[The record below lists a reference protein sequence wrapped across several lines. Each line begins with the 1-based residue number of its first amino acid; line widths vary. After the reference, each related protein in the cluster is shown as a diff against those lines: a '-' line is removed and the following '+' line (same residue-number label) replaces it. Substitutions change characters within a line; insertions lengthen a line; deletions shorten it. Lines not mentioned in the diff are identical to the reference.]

1 MFTEGHCYFD
11 PPFVTRRKKRLLVSI
26 VVLICAA
33 AVCLSMICPARAQS
47 LADALDYPL
56 SWTTYGDLQWF
67 GQTNVTRDG
76 VDAASCVQS
85 PPPFPASRYGVL
97 ETTFTAPGQVSFYC
111 KAAVDF
117 GVSGLL
123 VRLGDDIP
131 FSMDRTQ
138 DWTRVS
144 LFALPGQ
151 NLTFLYHEFGWGPP
165 TSNPQRV
172 WVDQVSFVPWLPP
185 LFLTQPVGAD
195 YPADAMVSLSV
206 AAFGAESYQW
216 YLSGTNAVA
225 DGTNATLLLPS
236 LQPVQ
241 AGNYTVVI
249 SNAHGALTSAV
260 ATVTRNQVPVAL
272 DDELV
277 WSRGSTPWHYETA
290 VTHDGVD
297 AARTRSGG
305 RLDTTVTG
313 PGAVSFWWKVAT
325 PANWRHFNFQIDG
338 STLGSLT
345 GETGWEYLTYAVP
358 EGEHTLTWAY
368 TETIPISSGP
378 DAAWLDD
385 VQYSQFPKILTQPQ
399 PATVPEGGQKEFSV
413 SALGAPPL
421 SYQWFRDQSPLLGQT
436 DSKLVLSNLLVSQ
449 SGDYTVIVSND
460 FGATTSA
467 VARLL
472 VFTFPLLLETTNL
485 AWSTHGHAPWLG
497 TQDTT
502 HDGVDAAV
510 SAELPY
516 YPDDFRYSILEA
528 TSATAGWLSFWW
540 KVSSRTNQDV
550 LVLQIGDDEKAR
562 ISGEAGWQQR
572 TVPVPKEA
580 LMRWG
585 YYRTDGTPGGRNLAW
600 LDEVTFTPV
609 FAPVITRPPQDTH
622 LLLDG
627 SGGLTVEY
635 IGEPATV
642 QWFFNGT
649 NSLADATNTTLLFSN
664 ATPALSGTYF
674 ALLSNAFGVLTS
686 AVAILDVY
694 WLGDALDTT
703 NLAWT
708 TTGTANWFNQ
718 TNVTHD
724 GVDAASSGSLT
735 DVETDGQ
742 FSLLEARV
750 IGPGTVSFWW
760 RVSSEESFDVLQFT
774 RWELAAGTETVLA
787 EISGETGWQQKS
799 FFIPDG
805 EHALWWIYRKDASLT
820 QGADRGWV
828 DEVTWVPLAVPVITN
843 QPQDTVAGYYDTASF
858 HVGAFSGQPLA
869 YQWFFNETLPLL
881 DETNAELFVTGVT
894 PAQEGGYS
902 VMVSTVFGSVTSTV
916 AHLRLMSLAEALDNS
931 TLVWSN
937 TFTTNAEPAARWIPQ
952 TVSVYDGV
960 DAVQLGPF
968 TNTPTSFLE
977 TSVTGPGLL
986 SFFWAASSPAEGI
999 TFWIGTNLIE
1009 QRIETGGWEYREF
1022 EIPVGLHTLRWGYS
1036 NYQDTVAWEAYGVAL
1051 DQVVFQQAGLLPVF
1065 TLQPQDAHARPH
1077 IDANGFTADG
1087 TGYPPPTRQWFFNG
1101 QPLPGQTNVMLSIN
1115 PVTLTNAGPYQ
1126 MVLSN
1131 PNGSVTSAVARLVLH
1146 KQHLEMAQNLGCVQ
1160 AGHEEVDVQVVG
1172 NRAYVAELY
1181 YGLRVFDVSNP
1192 ASPVLIGSQPT
1203 AGYARGVTVSNGLAY
1218 VAASGAGMQIFNVT
1232 DAANIFQIGAN
1243 PSKGEATSTVL
1254 AGTRLYVADGPGGL
1268 SVLDVGQPTNV
1279 TRLGVHR
1286 PPGSVVR
1293 VRVVGNIAYLASY
1306 GSGLYAVD
1314 CTDPAQP
1321 VVLGFFAQPG
1331 AGDLQIVGDVL
1342 YLASSG
1348 SGPLSLDTFRIDAS
1362 GSLSA
1367 LGRWVHYAGT
1377 ALPPRLQVARGVAFL
1392 GLWAPAEEFAGFI
1405 TLDVFD
1411 PARPV
1416 WTSEFGTGSYANGFQ
1431 IVGDRIFIANG
1442 GAGFCVYRI
1451 NEFPAAPPRLS
1462 NVISQGGVFRATL
1475 TEVPDHFPVVVECS
1489 ADLQTWT
1496 PIQTNSFFGPAL
1508 ELSVNIGTN
1517 SALKFF
1523 RVRTP

>member
-1 MFTEGHCYFD
+1 MI
-11 PPFVTRRKKRLLVSI
+11 SI
-26 VVLICAA
+26 WAA
-33 AVCLSMICPARAQS
+33 ALCLMMTGLPARAQS

-56 SWTTYGDLQWF
+56 LWTTYGDLQWF
-67 GQTNVTRDG
+67 GQTNITRDG
-76 VDAASCVQS
+76 VDAATCFQP

-97 ETTFTAPGQVSFYC
+97 ETTITAPGEVSFYC
-111 KAAVDF
+111 KAAVNF
-117 GVSGLL
+117 GVSGF
-123 VRLGDDIP
+123 VVYQGGTP
-131 FSMDRTQ
+131 VFSMDRTQ

-151 NLTFLYHEFGWGPP
+151 NLTFFYHEFGWGPP
-165 TSNPQRV
+165 TSNTQRV
-172 WVDQVSFVPWLPP
+172 WVDQVNFVPWLPP
-185 LFLTQPVGAD
+185 FILAQPAGGDYTAGATVTLSI
-195 YPADAMVSLSV
+195 DAFRV
-206 AAFGAESYQW
+206 ESYQW

-225 DGTNATLLLPS
+225 GGTNATLLLPS
-236 LQPVQ
+236 LQPAQ
-241 AGNYTVVI
+241 AGNYTVVL
-249 SNAHGALTSAV
+249 SNASSVLTSAV
-260 ATVTRNQVPVAL
+260 ARVTHDLLPVAL
-272 DDELV
+272 DDELI
-277 WSRGSTPWHYETA
+277 WNCGTTPWHYET
-290 VTHDGVD
+290 VGTHDGVD
-297 AARTRSGG
+297 AARTTSGG
-305 RLDTTVTG
+305 QLDTTVTG
-313 PGAVSFWWKVAT
+313 PGAVSFWWRVAT
-325 PANWRHFNFQIDG
+325 PANWRYFSFRIDG
-338 STLGSLT
+338 GTLENLT
-345 GETGWEYLTYAVP
+345 GETDWEYRTYLVP

-368 TETIPISSGP
+368 TESIPGGSGP

-385 VQYSQFPKILTQPQ
+385 VQYSKAPKILAQPQ
-399 PATVPEGGQKEFSV
+399 GATFIEGAQTEFAFSV
-413 SALGAPPL
+413 TVLGAPPIF
-421 SYQWFRDQSPLLGQT
+421 YQWFRNGFPLAGQT
-436 DSKLVLSNLLVSQ
+436 NSGLALSNLLASQ
-449 SGDYTVIVSND
+449 SGNYTVVVSND
-460 FGATTSA
+460 FGAITSA
-467 VARLL
+467 VARLT

-485 AWSTHGHAPWLG
+485 TWSTHGHAPWIG

-502 HDGVDAAV
+502 HDGADAAM

-550 LVLQIGDDEKAR
+550 LVLQIGDAEKAC
-562 ISGEAGWQQR
+562 ISGEVGWQQR
-572 TVPVPKEA
+572 TVPVPKDA

-585 YYRTDGTPGGRNLAW
+585 YYRTDGTPGGQNLAW

-642 QWFFNGT
+642 HWFFNGT
-649 NSLADATNTTLLFSN
+649 NLLADGTNTTLLFSN
-664 ATPALSGTYF
+664 ATPALSGIYF
-674 ALLSNAFGVLTS
+674 AVLSNAFGVLTS
-686 AVAILDVY
+686 AVVTLDVY
-694 WLGDALDTT
+694 WLGDSLDTT

-708 TTGTANWFNQ
+708 TTGYAKWFNQ

-724 GVDAASSGSLT
+724 GVDAAASGDIGDTENTPGEFEFQYSI
-735 DVETDGQ
+735 
-742 FSLLEARV
+742 LEARV
-750 IGPGTVSFWW
+750 NGPGTVGFWW
-760 RVSSEESFDVLQFT
+760 KVSSEQGFDPLQFT
-774 RWELAAGTETVLA
+774 VWDLATGVESVLA
-787 EISGETGWQQKS
+787 QISGETGWQQKS
-799 FFIPDG
+799 FFIPEG
-805 EHALWWIYRKDASLT
+805 EHALWWIYRKDASVT

-828 DEVTWVPLAVPVITN
+828 DEVTWTRVTGPVITN
-843 QPQDTVAGYYDTASF
+843 QPLNRVAGFGDTATF
-858 HVGAFSGQPLA
+858 AVGAFSAEPLT
-869 YQWFFNETLPLL
+869 YQWFFNGTLPLL

-894 PAQEGGYS
+894 PAQEGDYS
-902 VMVSTVFGSVTSTV
+902 VVVSTAFGAVTSAV
-916 AHLRLMSLAEALDNS
+916 AQLRLMTLAEALDND
-931 TLVWSN
+931 TLVWTN

-1022 EIPVGLHTLRWGYS
+1022 EISAGLHALRWGYS
-1036 NYQDTVAWEAYGVAL
+1036 NYQDTVEWEAYGVVL
-1051 DQVVFQQAGLLPVF
+1051 DQVVFQQAGLPPVF
-1065 TLQPQDAHARPH
+1065 TLQPQDAHARPF

-1101 QPLPGQTNVMLSIN
+1101 QPLPGQTNVTLSIN
-1115 PVTLTNAGPYQ
+1115 PVGLTNAGAYH

-1146 KQHLEMAQNLGCVQ
+1146 KQHLEMAQILGCVQ

-1172 NRAYVAELY
+1172 DRAYVAELY
-1181 YGLRVFDVSNP
+1181 YGLRIFDVSNP

-1218 VAASGAGMQIFNVT
+1218 VAASGAGVQIFDVT
-1232 DAANIFQIGAN
+1232 EAASIFQIGGHF
-1243 PSKGEATSTVL
+1243 SKGEATATAL
-1254 AGTRLYVADGPGGL
+1254 AGSRLYVADGPGGL
-1268 SVLDVGQPTNV
+1268 AVLDLSQPMNV
-1279 TRLGVHR
+1279 TRLGIFR
-1286 PPGSVVR
+1286 PPGSVVK
-1293 VRVVGNIAYLASY
+1293 VRVMGNIAYLASS

-1321 VVLGFFAQPG
+1321 VLLGFFAQPG
-1331 AGDLQIVGDVL
+1331 AADLQIVGDVL
-1342 YLASSG
+1342 YLASCG
-1348 SGPLSLDTFRIDAS
+1348 SGPLRLDTFRIGAS
-1362 GSLSA
+1362 GALSA
-1367 LGRWVHYAGT
+1367 LGRWVHYAG
-1377 ALPPRLQVARGVAFL
+1377 APLPPRLQVARGVAFL
-1392 GLWAPAEEFAGFI
+1392 GVWAPNEEFAGFI

-1462 NVISQGGVFRATL
+1462 NVISQDGVFRATL
-1475 TEVPDHFPVVVECS
+1475 TNVPDHFPVVIECS

-1496 PIQTNSFFGPAL
+1496 PVQTNSFFGPAL
-1508 ELSVNIGTN
+1508 EIFLDAGPN
-1517 SALKFF
+1517 SAMKFF
-1523 RVRTP
+1523 RIRTH